1 MKRAAFVIYTWGT
14 TVIFAGLIYWLA
26 TLPYLS
32 YGSQVSDD
40 LIKVIFRMLLYAVLF
55 ILFYRSIILTL
66 KNIVDRLSHYRSK
79 GEESEDAEFVLIIE
93 TLVVIVAILSSILFS
108 VFEVYITNLTPGR
121 QGELKDVLVSVKSIL
136 LTGIVVYTLPV
147 IGELEMALKHKFE
160 YEMKLI
166 KKGNK

>member
-1 MKRAAFVIYTWGT
+1 
-14 TVIFAGLIYWLA
+14 
-26 TLPYLS
+26 
-32 YGSQVSDD
+32 
-40 LIKVIFRMLLYAVLF
+40 
-55 ILFYRSIILTL
+55 
-66 KNIVDRLSHYRSK
+66 
-79 GEESEDAEFVLIIE
+79 
-93 TLVVIVAILSSILFS
+93 LFS

-121 QGELKDVLVSVKSIL
+121 QGELKDVLVSVMSIL